1 MFKRLRGYFSNDLSI
16 DLGTANTLI
25 YVRERGIVLNEPSVV
40 AVQDEPTRGGKIIV
54 AVGVEAK
61 NMLGRTPGHI
71 TAVRPMKD
79 GVIADFTYT
88 EKMLQYFI
96 KKVHGNR
103 FLSPSP
109 RVLVCVPFGSTQVE
123 RRAIKESAEGAGAR
137 SVDIV
142 PEPMAAAVGAGLPVQ
157 EARGSMVLDIG
168 GGTSEA
174 AVISLNGIVY
184 AASVRIGGD
193 KFDEA
198 ITNYV
203 RRNYGISSG
212 EATAE
217 RIKLEIGSAYP
228 GQTVREISV
237 KGRNLSE
244 GVPRS
249 FTLNSNEILE
259 ALQEPLQGIVGAVK
273 QALEQTPPELGADVA
288 ERGIVLTGGG
298 ALLRDVDKLLMEE
311 TGLPVVVADDPLT
324 CVARGG
330 GRILELTEEHGPGI
344 FGLEKCKRLGNPPPM
359 VAFRS
364 TDTSGRT
371 SGLLVRC
378 VLYCLLALGL
388 IIYDKRVDHLGKIRR
403 ALSFVA
409 YPVQLAVASPFE
421 GWHWFRESVSTRD
434 TLRADKARLEADLR
448 VAQFRLQRYEALEA
462 ESQRLRALRENTAGV
477 ADRFII
483 GDIMDVDLDAFR
495 ERVLVDKGASQGV
508 FVGQAVLDSGGVFG
522 QVARIEQYTSE
533 VILVSDPTHAIPVQ
547 INRTGLRTV
556 AVGTGDTSRLKL
568 PYLPTS
574 ADVQVGD
581 LLVTSGLGGGFPV
594 GYPVGTVSQV
604 SRDPAQSLAE
614 VEVRPAAALD
624 RSRELMFVLLKPR
637 PVPDAAGAAAAA
649 APSMA

>member
-1 MFKRLRGYFSNDLSI
+1 VSVVTLAQLFLPPFPKKKYPMFKRLRGYFSNDLSI

-40 AVQDEPTRGGKIIV
+40 AVQDEPTRGGKII
-54 AVGVEAK
+54 
-61 NMLGRTPGHI
+61 
-71 TAVRPMKD
+71 
-79 GVIADFTYT
+79 ADFTYT
-88 EKMLQYFI
+88 EKMLQFFI

-168 GGTSEA
+168 GGTSEV

-203 RRNYGISSG
+203 RRNYGILIG

-344 FGLEKCKRLGNPPPM
+344 FGLE
-359 VAFRS
+359 
-364 TDTSGRT
+364 
-371 SGLLVRC
+371 
-378 VLYCLLALGL
+378 
-388 IIYDKRVDHLGKIRR
+388 
-403 ALSFVA
+403 
-409 YPVQLAVASPFE
+409 
-421 GWHWFRESVSTRD
+421 
-434 TLRADKARLEADLR
+434 
-448 VAQFRLQRYEALEA
+448 
-462 ESQRLRALRENTAGV
+462 
-477 ADRFII
+477 
-483 GDIMDVDLDAFR
+483 
-495 ERVLVDKGASQGV
+495 
-508 FVGQAVLDSGGVFG
+508 
-522 QVARIEQYTSE
+522 
-533 VILVSDPTHAIPVQ
+533 
-547 INRTGLRTV
+547 
-556 AVGTGDTSRLKL
+556 
-568 PYLPTS
+568 
-574 ADVQVGD
+574 
-581 LLVTSGLGGGFPV
+581 
-594 GYPVGTVSQV
+594 
-604 SRDPAQSLAE
+604 
-614 VEVRPAAALD
+614 
-624 RSRELMFVLLKPR
+624 
-637 PVPDAAGAAAAA
+637 
-649 APSMA
+649 